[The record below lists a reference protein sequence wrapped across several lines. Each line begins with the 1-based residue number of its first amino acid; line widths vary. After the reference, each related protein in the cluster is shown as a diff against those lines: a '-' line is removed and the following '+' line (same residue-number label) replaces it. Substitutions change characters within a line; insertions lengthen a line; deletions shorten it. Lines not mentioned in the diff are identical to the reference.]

1 MSRRKISISAVDIL
15 IHGTFVLVSIAIL
28 LPFLLVI
35 AISFSS
41 EQSLTSNGYRFI
53 PDRFS
58 VQSYAYLLQSPAIL
72 LRAYGVTIFITAVG
86 TVASLL
92 LTAMTAF
99 VLSRRDYA
107 LRRPAMLYFF
117 LPMLFSGGLVPFY
130 ILMTQY
136 LQLKDTLWALILP
149 GLLSPF
155 FLLILRVFLQ
165 SIPGEVIESAKIDG
179 AREFRIF
186 FRIIVPLSTPGL
198 ATLGLFISFAYW
210 NEWFNAMLFINNDA
224 LVPLQLLL
232 VRMMNTIEFLTSK
245 KQFLQGLSGLNAAD
259 FPKLSA
265 RMAMA
270 ILAAGPMM
278 FVFPFFQKYFVKGLT
293 IGSLKG

>member
-1 MSRRKISISAVDIL
+1 MTRRINKSFVTEGI
-15 IHGTFVLVSIAIL
+15 IHGIFVLVSAVIL

-41 EQSLTSNGYRFI
+41 EQSLTDNGYRFI
-53 PDRFS
+53 PEHFS
-58 VQSYAYLLQSPAIL
+58 IKSYSYLLQSPGVML
-72 LRAYGVTIFITAVG
+72 QAYGVTITVTVVG
-86 TVASLL
+86 TIISLL
-92 LTAMTAF
+92 ITAMTAY
-99 VLSRRDYA
+99 VLSRKDYA

-136 LQLKDTLWALILP
+136 LHLKDTLWALIVP
-149 GLLSPF
+149 SLLSPF
-155 FLLILRVFLQ
+155 FLLVLRVFLQ
-165 SIPGEVIESAKIDG
+165 GIPGEVIESAKIDG

-186 FRIIVPLSTPGL
+186 FRIVVPLSTPGL
-198 ATLGLFISFAYW
+198 ATLGLFISFSYW

-232 VRMMNTIEFLTSK
+232 VRMMNTIEFLTTK
-245 KQFLQGLSGLNAAD
+245 KQFLQGLSGMDMAN

-270 ILAAGPMM
+270 ILVAGPMM
-278 FVFPFFQKYFVKGLT
+278 FIFPFFQKYFVKGLT